1 MAKPREEVDSM
12 ARTGAITYKA
22 EILEQLRKKLR
33 ALPEHRP
40 EGLSK
45 TEIVRSLAA
54 DIDELQKR
62 GYSMRAI
69 AEIISSEGVPITTV
83 TLKGYLGRLK
93 PPSRRSKRR
102 RRRDAAA
109 ESPNEEGRSQP
120 EKLEDS
126 RLTAGAVHQHIADVG
141 PRGDAEDSEAVV
153 TVHGNKKSTEPRP
166 EAAGA
171 TNLATTE
178 ARRVAGADVDK
189 RKSTFIPRDDSR
201 DI

>member
-1 MAKPREEVDSM
+1 M
-12 ARTGAITYKA
+12 ARTGATTYKA

-33 ALPEHRP
+33 ELPEHTP

-54 DIDELQKR
+54 EIDELQKR

-93 PPSRRSKRR
+93 PPSRRSKRK
-102 RRRDAAA
+102 RRRDALMEAPSTNGGGQPDTGA
-109 ESPNEEGRSQP
+109 EDQRVGGAVP
-120 EKLEDS
+120 EVAPEAHGVGGADAVGGGVMANGNKNALETPPV
-126 RLTAGAVHQHIADVG
+126 TAGPAA
-141 PRGDAEDSEAVV
+141 RG
-153 TVHGNKKSTEPRP
+153 
-166 EAAGA
+166 
-171 TNLATTE
+171 LTE
-178 ARRVAGADVDK
+178 ARRGAGAEVDK
-189 RKSTFIPRDDSR
+189 RKSTFVPRDDSR

>member
-1 MAKPREEVDSM
+1 M

-33 ALPEHRP
+33 ELPEHRP

-54 DIDELQKR
+54 EIDELQKR

-93 PPSRRSKRR
+93 PLSRRSKRR

-109 ESPNEEGRSQP
+109 GSQNA
-120 EKLEDS
+120 EDGS
-126 RLTAGAVHQHIADVG
+126 QAERAEDGRLTAGAAQQHIADAG
-141 PRGDAEDSEAVV
+141 PRGDANDPGAEVP
-153 TVHGNKKSTEPRP
+153 VHGNKKSPEPPP
-166 EAAGA
+166 EAAGT
-171 TNLATTE
+171 TNLATE
-178 ARRVAGADVDK
+178 ARRVIGADADK
-189 RKSTFIPRDDSR
+189 RKSTFVPRDDSR